1 MESTD
6 EQGGLDKGLDGAKRP
21 RSLRVL
27 LVEDHP
33 DTLRALELFLK
44 MLGHRPT
51 LAKSMQ
57 EALQVGCAEDGKFD
71 LLLSDLRLPD
81 GNGWELLLQLR
92 ERGCCPKRAIAVSGW
107 GSEEDRARSHAAG
120 FEAHLVKPFTPSVL
134 EAALSRR

>member
-57 EALQVGCAEDGKFD
+57 EALQVGCAEDGKF
-71 LLLSDLRLPD
+71 
-81 GNGWELLLQLR
+81 ELLLQLR